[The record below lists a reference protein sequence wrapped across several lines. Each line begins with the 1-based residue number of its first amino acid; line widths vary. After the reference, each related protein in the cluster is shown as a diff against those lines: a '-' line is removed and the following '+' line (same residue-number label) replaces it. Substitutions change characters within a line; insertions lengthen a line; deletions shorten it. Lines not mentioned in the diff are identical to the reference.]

1 LAMNKNQKPGKKCS
15 ILIKVFSV
23 ILALTISTILFIL
36 AIWGILDNKPNQ
48 LYAHVHLAITLVIL
62 VIVGS
67 LVASFVIRK
76 ILKPLLKLNDA
87 VEEIGK
93 GNLDQ
98 QIPVQSNDELGS
110 LARAINEMTSEIK
123 KMILAREQLLLNV
136 SHELRTPITRA
147 RLALEMLPDSS
158 EKESISGD
166 LREMESMVTE
176 ILESERLKN
185 GMRALNISKVSVG
198 DMLRQVLSNYRH
210 ENSRIM
216 LFPVSESI
224 IINADEHLIEIVL
237 RNIIDNSLKY
247 SNPENKPVEISV
259 INSRQAITIQI
270 EDSGKGIPEE
280 MLPFVFEPFY
290 RVDQSRSRK
299 TGGYG
304 LGLHLCKQIM
314 DMHNAEI
321 EIKNKLNAPGIK
333 VSLHFRS
340 ENL

>member
-1 LAMNKNQKPGKKCS
+1 
-15 ILIKVFSV
+15 
-23 ILALTISTILFIL
+23 
-36 AIWGILDNKPNQ
+36 
-48 LYAHVHLAITLVIL
+48 VHLAITLVIL

-76 ILKPLLKLNDA
+76 ILKPLLILNDA

-110 LARAINEMTSEIK
+110 LARAINEMTSDIK

-158 EKESISGD
+158 EKESIMGD
-166 LREMESMVTE
+166 LKEMESMVTE

-185 GMRALNISKVSVG
+185 GMRALNFSQVRVG
-198 DMLRQVLSNYRH
+198 DMLRQVLGNYRN
-210 ENSRIM
+210 EISRII
-216 LFPVSESI
+216 LFPVSESL
-224 IINADEHLIEIVL
+224 IINADENLIEIVI

-247 SNPENKPVEISV
+247 STSENKPIEISV
-259 INSRQAITIQI
+259 IHSKDAVTIQI

-314 DMHNAEI
+314 DMHDAEI
-321 EIKNKLNAPGIK
+321 EIKNKIDSRGIK

-340 ENL
+340 EII

>member
-1 LAMNKNQKPGKKCS
+1 MNKNAKPGEKSS

-36 AIWGILDNKPNQ
+36 AIWGILGNKPNQ

-76 ILKPLLKLNDA
+76 ILKPLLSLNDA

-98 QIPVQSNDELGS
+98 QIPVQSNNELGS
-110 LARAINEMTSEIK
+110 LARAINEMTSDIK
-123 KMILAREQLLLNV
+123 KMIMAREQLLLNV

-166 LREMESMVTE
+166 LKEMESMVTE
-176 ILESERLKN
+176 ILESDRLKN
-185 GMRALNISKVSVG
+185 GMRALNISQVRVG

-210 ENSRIM
+210 ENSRII
-216 LFPVSESI
+216 LFPVSESL
-224 IINADEHLIEIVL
+224 IINADENLIEIVL

-247 SNPENKPVEISV
+247 STPENNPVEISV
-259 INSRQAITIQI
+259 IHSRQAVTIQI

-280 MLPFVFEPFY
+280 MLPFVFDPFY

-314 DMHNAEI
+314 DMHEAEI
-321 EIKNKLNAPGIK
+321 EIINKLSGSGIK

>member
-1 LAMNKNQKPGKKCS
+1 MNKNIKPGKKSS

-36 AIWGILDNKPNQ
+36 AIWGILGNKPNQ

-76 ILKPLLKLNDA
+76 ILKPLLILNDA

-110 LARAINEMTSEIK
+110 LARAINEMTSDIK
-123 KMILAREQLLLNV
+123 KMIMAREQLLLNV

-166 LREMESMVTE
+166 LKEMESMVTE

-185 GMRALNISKVSVG
+185 GMRALNISQVRVG

-210 ENSRIM
+210 ENSRII
-216 LFPVSESI
+216 LFPVSESL
-224 IINADEHLIEIVL
+224 IINADENLIEIVL

-247 SNPENKPVEISV
+247 STPENNPVEISV
-259 INSRQAITIQI
+259 IQSRQAITVQI

-280 MLPFVFEPFY
+280 MLPFVFDPFY

-314 DMHNAEI
+314 DMHDAEI
-321 EIKNKLNAPGIK
+321 EIINKLSEPGIK

>member
-1 LAMNKNQKPGKKCS
+1 
-15 ILIKVFSV
+15 
-23 ILALTISTILFIL
+23 
-36 AIWGILDNKPNQ
+36 
-48 LYAHVHLAITLVIL
+48 
-62 VIVGS
+62 
-67 LVASFVIRK
+67 
-76 ILKPLLKLNDA
+76 
-87 VEEIGK
+87 
-93 GNLDQ
+93 
-98 QIPVQSNDELGS
+98 
-110 LARAINEMTSEIK
+110 MTSEIK

-166 LREMESMVTE
+166 LKEMETMVTE

-185 GMRALNISKVSVG
+185 GMRVLHISQVRVG
-198 DMLRQVLSNYRH
+198 DMLRKVLKNYRH
-210 ENSRIM
+210 EKSRII
-216 LFPVSESI
+216 LFPVSESLI
-224 IINADEHLIEIVL
+224 VNADENLIEIVL

-247 SNPENKPVEISV
+247 SAPENKPIEISV
-259 INSRQAITIQI
+259 IHSSQAITIQI
-270 EDSGKGIPEE
+270 EDHGKGIPEE

-314 DMHNAEI
+314 DRHDAEI
-321 EIKNKLNAPGIK
+321 EIVNKLNEPGIK
-333 VSLHFRS
+333 ASLHFRL

>member
-1 LAMNKNQKPGKKCS
+1 MNKNINPGKKSS

-23 ILALTISTILFIL
+23 ILALTISMILFIL
-36 AIWGILDNKPNQ
+36 AIWGILGNKPNQ
-48 LYAHVHLAITLVIL
+48 LFAHVHLAITLVIL

-76 ILKPLLKLNDA
+76 ILKPLLILNDA

-98 QIPVQSNDELGS
+98 QIPVHSNDELGS
-110 LARAINEMTSEIK
+110 LARAINEMTSDIK
-123 KMILAREQLLLNV
+123 QMILAREHLLLNV

-166 LREMESMVTE
+166 LKEMETMVTE

-185 GMRALNISKVSVG
+185 GMRVLHISQVRVG
-198 DMLRQVLSNYRH
+198 DMLRKVLKNYRH
-210 ENSRIM
+210 EKSRII
-216 LFPVSESI
+216 LFPVSESLI
-224 IINADEHLIEIVL
+224 VNADENLIEIVL

-247 SNPENKPVEISV
+247 SAPENKPIEISV
-259 INSRQAITIQI
+259 IHSSQAITIQI
-270 EDSGKGIPEE
+270 EDHGKGIPEE

-314 DMHNAEI
+314 DRHDAEI
-321 EIKNKLNAPGIK
+321 EIVNKLNEPGIK
-333 VSLHFRS
+333 TSLHFRF